1 MTAEVLGNQNG
12 RLEQR
17 LVKQLKEA
25 GLNEIT
31 WISPDILEVHDG
43 WREDGSAVWRMEYE
57 IHGQILPIACIHTYF
72 YSFKQVMEK
81 YGPKDITWKVWMSSP
96 AVCSKVIA
104 VAIKGNIIN
113 EVIME
118 GSCMGFSNALNILVK
133 GMEISRVV
141 QLLQNVPC
149 QTRGTSCP
157 QELSKGLRNG

>member
-1 MTAEVLGNQNG
+1 MAVEILGNKEG

-17 LVKQLKEA
+17 LVKQLKGA

-31 WISPDILEVHDG
+31 WVSPDTLEVHDG
-43 WREDGSAVWRMEYE
+43 WREDGSAVWRMQYE
-57 IHGQILPIACIHTYF
+57 FYHQILPIARIHTYF
-72 YSFKQVMEK
+72 YNFKQAMEK
-81 YGPKDITWKVWMSSP
+81 FGPKGVEWKVWTPSP
-96 AVCSKVIA
+96 AVCSKAIA
-104 VAIKGNIIN
+104 VAIKDDVIQ

-157 QELSKGLRNG
+157 QELARGL

>member
-1 MTAEVLGNQNG
+1 MAVEILGNKEG

-17 LVKQLKEA
+17 LVEQ
-25 GLNEIT
+25 LNEVGIKEIVWVRPET
-31 WISPDILEVHDG
+31 LEVHNG
-43 WREDGSAVWRMEYE
+43 WREDGSAVWRMQYE
-57 IHGQILPIACIHTYF
+57 FYGQILPICCINSYF
-72 YSFKQVMEK
+72 YSFAQTMEK
-81 YGPKDITWKVWMSSP
+81 YGSKNVKWKVWAPSP

-104 VAIKGNIIN
+104 VAIKDDVIQ

-133 GMEISRVV
+133 GMEVSRVV

-157 QELSKGLRNG
+157 QELARGL

>member
-1 MTAEVLGNQNG
+1 MPTKILGDPQG
-12 RLEQR
+12 RLTKKVQ
-17 LVKQLKEA
+17 
-25 GLNEIT
+25 
-31 WISPDILEVHDG
+31 DILLAKGITSEIINPDVLEPTEG
-43 WREDGSAVWRMEYE
+43 WRTNGAVDYRADYETHNQMLPLIYIDGV
-57 IHGQILPIACIHTYF
+57 C
-72 YSFKQVMEK
+72 YSFAQTMEK
-81 YGPKDITWKVWMSSP
+81 YGDSGVIWKVIIPSP

-104 VAIKGNIIN
+104 VAIKDDVIR

-133 GMEISRVV
+133 GMEVSRVA

>member
-1 MTAEVLGNQNG
+1 MAAEILGNKEG

-17 LVKQLKEA
+17 LVEQ
-25 GLNEIT
+25 LNEVGIKEIV
-31 WISPDILEVHDG
+31 WVSPETLEVHDG
-43 WREDGSAVWRMEYE
+43 WREDGSAVWRMQYEY
-57 IHGQILPIACIHTYF
+57 HHQILPLACIHTYF
-72 YSFKQVMEK
+72 YSFAQAMEK
-81 YGPKDITWKVWMSSP
+81 FGPKDVEWKVWTPSP

-104 VAIKGNIIN
+104 VAIKDDIIQ

-133 GMEISRVV
+133 GMDISRVV

-157 QELSKGLRNG
+157 QELARGL

>member
-1 MTAEVLGNQNG
+1 MAVEILGNKEG

-31 WISPDILEVHDG
+31 WVSPDMLKVHDG
-43 WREDGSAVWRMEYE
+43 WRKDESVVWYMQYEYYNR
-57 IHGQILPIACIHTYF
+57 ILPITCIHAYF
-72 YSFKQVMEK
+72 YNFAQAMGK
-81 YGPKDITWKVWMSSP
+81 YGPRDIKWKAWAPSP

-104 VAIKGNIIN
+104 VAIKDDVIQ

-118 GSCMGFSNALNILVK
+118 GFCMGFSNALNILVK
-133 GMEISRVV
+133 GMEVSRVV

-157 QELSKGLRNG
+157 QELARGL

>member
-1 MTAEVLGNQNG
+1 MAVEILGNKEG

-17 LVKQLKEA
+17 LVEQ
-25 GLNEIT
+25 LNEVGIKEIV
-31 WISPDILEVHDG
+31 WVSPETLEAHDG
-43 WREDGSAVWRMEYE
+43 WREDGSAVWRTQYEYY
-57 IHGQILPIACIHTYF
+57 HQILPIACIHTHF
-72 YSFKQVMEK
+72 YNFAQAMKK
-81 YGPKDITWKVWMSSP
+81 YGPQDIKWKVWAPSP
-96 AVCSKVIA
+96 AVCSKAIA
-104 VAIKGNIIN
+104 VAIKDDVIQ

-157 QELSKGLRNG
+157 QELARGL

>member
-1 MTAEVLGNQNG
+1 MAVEILGNQNG

-31 WISPDILEVHDG
+31 WMNPDMLEVHDG
-43 WREDGSAVWRMEYE
+43 WRENDSVIWRTQYEYY
-57 IHGQILPIACIHTYF
+57 HQILPITCIHTYF
-72 YSFKQVMEK
+72 YNFVQTMEK
-81 YGPKDITWKVWMSSP
+81 YGPKDVKWKAWAPSP
-96 AVCSKVIA
+96 LVCSKVIA
-104 VAIKGNIIN
+104 VAIKDDVIQ

-133 GMEISRVV
+133 GMEVSRVV

-157 QELSKGLRNG
+157 QELARGL